1 MGKLEISKELS
12 DKISKSLKIKQS
24 DIIDGG
30 ANKPI
35 VRNGELRKKD
45 SQLRQPSP
53 RDSPIKKRYESPRQ
67 PSPRDSPI
75 KKRYESPRQPSPRDS
90 PIKKRYK
97 SPRQPSP
104 RDSPIKKR
112 YESPRPPA
120 PRDYHI
126 KNTPISYPKKSHR
139 PNKANE
145 LNYLKISKIVFI
157 SSIVGG
163 IGITLGLK
171 IGTILFL

>member
-35 VRNGELRKKD
+35 VRNGEPPKKD
-45 SQLRQPSP
+45 FQ
-53 RDSPIKKRYESPRQ
+53 
-67 PSPRDSPI
+67 
-75 KKRYESPRQPSPRDS
+75 
-90 PIKKRYK
+90 
-97 SPRQPSP
+97 PRQPSP

-120 PRDYHI
+120 PRDYPI

-163 IGITLGLK
+163 IGITLGLT